1 MLLRIEKSCDP
12 SHDNSTI
19 KRPIFGHR
27 TSSLFSELRTPSLV
41 CPALS
46 LSSFEVK
53 LALPATEWGRLGL
66 WGPRSC
72 KTPPG
77 ASSLIVKGTR
87 TGYRVGG
94 TCYPATTNGLSGR
107 DAVPPQRKFGKSKLA
122 ARCLTDIVKRPMP
135 CSVLQCS
142 SWKQEVAKA
151 KRRLAWSLKDRS
163 KPRLNSPVLS
173 PKTRRSAGGLFNE
186 TRSDGGASSLWTMEM
201 VRGRSPVVLKHEKLS
216 RLRSSVSLNHESD
229 QRAKF
234 CCSET
239 HQSFREQNSVII
251 QHKKAKLS
259 VNA

>member
-53 LALPATEWGRLGL
+53 LALPATEWGKLRL

-107 DAVPPQRKFGKSKLA
+107 NAVPPQRKFGKSKCCPS
-122 ARCLTDIVKRPMP
+122 RCLTDIVKRPMS
-135 CSVLQCS
+135 CSVLQYS

-151 KRRLAWSLKDRS
+151 KCRLAWSLEDRS
-163 KPRLNSPVLS
+163 KPRPNSPVLS
-173 PKTRRSAGGLFNE
+173 PNTRRSAGGLFNE
-186 TRSDGGASSLWTMEM
+186 TCSDDGALSLWTMTM
-201 VRGRSPVVLKHEKLS
+201 VGE
-216 RLRSSVSLNHESD
+216 RSSLVLRHI
-229 QRAKF
+229 
-234 CCSET
+234 
-239 HQSFREQNSVII
+239 RERNSVTM
-251 QHKKAKLS
+251 QYKKLNS
-259 VNA
+259 L